1 MADKFKACSVVDCNG
16 NAHSSKEGR
25 GGFCRPH
32 YRRMRRHGDPLGGKA
47 ENGEP
52 KRFYKEVVLPYEG
65 DECIIW
71 PYNKSGGYGQFYED
85 GKMHRVHRR
94 LCEEINGPPPTED
107 HQAAHSCGKGKSG
120 CVTKSHI
127 SWKTP
132 KENNADKITHGT
144 SGRGESHNLSKL
156 TEEQVVEIRSLR
168 GIEKIKSTA
177 SRYGV
182 SMSQVSR
189 IQLGYNWGWLK
200 I

>member
-71 PYNKSGGYGQFYED
+71 PYNKS
-85 GKMHRVHRR
+85 
-94 LCEEINGPPPTED
+94 
-107 HQAAHSCGKGKSG
+107 
-120 CVTKSHI
+120 
-127 SWKTP
+127 
-132 KENNADKITHGT
+132 
-144 SGRGESHNLSKL
+144 
-156 TEEQVVEIRSLR
+156 
-168 GIEKIKSTA
+168 A